1 MVEIY
6 WSQPIRAVGQGLWLL
21 GILAGSLGCGQWLLR
36 RLGFNPK
43 DQFSEMVLGIAL
55 GLAVLSYAVFLLCV
69 LQILSPL
76 GLAGLTL
83 AWILMGSQL
92 LRNERFRRLRLK
104 IKSGQVFQVLLLG
117 YLGFNILVNL
127 LRVLTPAVDWDGVA
141 YHLALPKIYL
151 VHGGFVFRPDIFH
164 NLFPQFT
171 EMLYMLGLLF
181 PYATAAKLIHFTFG
195 LLTAAAVYILGKHSR
210 GFGVGL
216 LGAVIF
222 YAQFLVHIE
231 SGTAFV
237 DLAVAAYFALG
248 LVAWQHSGTAR
259 NNLRWK
265 YLAIFFIG
273 ITAAIKWQGLVLL
286 MLAAVYGIIQIGLE
300 KSLGRKS
307 KLKGILFLLGWGGL
321 PVLPYLLR
329 AWVMGNNPVWPL
341 AYKLFGGRDWDT
353 QIAERVSRLV
363 ADFAGMGKGVIGFLR
378 LPYDLV
384 IHGSAFGVGG
394 RELSIPL
401 IGGFVLAIV
410 WLFLAGRGYL
420 NRNFLQKK
428 YFWVLPGIVAFLIF
442 MAIWFWSSPQT
453 RFLLPLFPLGAW
465 LAGCGLYGLWDRPGR
480 VGKIASL
487 CLGLMFFAFHPPVH
501 KDSLLQAR
509 VITGL
514 FREDDY
520 CARKLRHYPAC
531 QYLNHTLFQDERVLL
546 FGENRGFYLD
556 ADYLWGDPMIQK
568 VIDYRVLKTPQRL
581 RARLQELGV
590 GWVLFR
596 TDMYDEKY
604 LDPEIVHLMEAVLEH
619 YGEERYAHGSVKIF
633 ELPADK

>member
-1 MVEIY
+1 MVDIY
-6 WSQPIRAVGQGLWLL
+6 WSQPIRVVAQGLWLL

-43 DQFSEMVLGIAL
+43 DHFSEMVLGIAL
-55 GLAVLSYAVFLLCV
+55 GLVVLSYAVFLLCV

-83 AWILMGSQL
+83 AWILMGIQLLSTEHFSQL
-92 LRNERFRRLRLK
+92 RLE
-104 IKSGQVFQVLLLG
+104 IKAGQAFPVLLLV
-117 YLGFNILVNL
+117 YLVFNILVNL

-151 VHGGFVFRPDIFH
+151 MHGGLVFRPDIFH

-181 PYATAAKLIHFTFG
+181 PYATAAKLIHFVFG
-195 LLTAAAVYILGKHSR
+195 LLTAAAVYILGRRSC
-210 GFGVGL
+210 GPMAGL

-237 DLAVAAYFALG
+237 DLAMAAYFALG
-248 LVAWQHSGTAR
+248 LVAWQHSGKAR
-259 NNLRWK
+259 NNFRWK

-273 ITAAIKWQGLVLL
+273 ITAAIKWQGLILL
-286 MLAAVYGIIQIGLE
+286 MLAAAYGIIQIGRE
-300 KSLGRKS
+300 KPLDRKS
-307 KLKGILFLLGWGGL
+307 KLKGILLLLGWGGL

-329 AWVMGNNPVWPL
+329 AWVMGNNPIWPL
-341 AYKLFGGRDWDT
+341 AYNLFGGRAWDA

-363 ADFAGMGKGVIGFLR
+363 ADFAGMSKGVIGFLR

-384 IHGSAFGVGG
+384 IHGAAFGVGG

-401 IGGFVLAIV
+401 IGGFALAIV
-410 WLFLAGRGYL
+410 WLCLAGRGYF

-428 YFWVLPGIVAFLIF
+428 YFWVFPGIVAFLIF
-442 MAIWFWSSPQT
+442 MASWFWSSPQT

-531 QYLNHTLFQDERVLL
+531 QYLNHTLFQEERVLL

-556 ADYLWGDPMIQK
+556 ADYLWGDPMIQR
-568 VIDYRVLKTPQRL
+568 VIDYRALETPRRL

-619 YGEERYAHGSVKIF
+619 YGEERYAHGPVKIF